1 VRILLTPSLVLCHA
15 DNVSDHEEFDEQP
28 GPRGRN
34 GPGVFLVLTILIA
47 AITAVFVTQNRERT
61 QIEFLFFDFTSRI
74 WTAIAIAIGLGILLD
89 RLFLAWWRRARK
101 NKNRT

>member
-1 VRILLTPSLVLCHA
+1 MLVMTSRIVWHA
-15 DNVSDHEEFDEQP
+15 GGVSDIEEFDEQP
-28 GPRGRN
+28 GAGGRN
-34 GPGVFLVLTILIA
+34 RPGVFLVLTILIA

-74 WTAIAIAIGLGILLD
+74 WAAIAIAIALGILLD

-101 NKNRT
+101 RKTKNID